1 MNSCIDGDGSNPFFK
16 NLFSVF
22 NTSAVDDCRMC
33 FGLWTFLCFA
43 SRLYISSH
51 HQQILDRSFIVSHI
65 PSHFLASCLT
75 N

>member
-1 MNSCIDGDGSNPFFK
+1 VNSCIDGDGSNPFFK
-16 NLFSVF
+16 NFISVF
-22 NTSAVDDCRMC
+22 NTSAVDDCCMC
-33 FGLWTFLCFA
+33 FGLWILLFFA

-51 HQQILDRSFIVSHI
+51 HQQILDISFIVSHI